1 MSVIHATHV
10 AHVCDD
16 VTRVWWRH
24 CDVCVAVVRSPAG
37 EHLSPQLIDRRDGCV
52 LVRCVPTQP
61 GLHHLDVSYN
71 DVPVHG
77 SPWQFH
83 AETVHLAQLRA
94 YGAGLSHGVAT
105 APCQFTVHS
114 HDNTPGQ
121 TTLFLSLCLCL
132 CLSVCLSISRP
143 GCL

>member
-1 MSVIHATHV
+1 M
-10 AHVCDD
+10 
-16 VTRVWWRH
+16 
-24 CDVCVAVVRSPAG
+24 CVAVVTSPAG
-37 EHLSPQLIDRRDGCV
+37 EHLSPQLIDRHDGCV

-71 DVPVHG
+71 NVPVQG

-83 AETVHLAQLRA
+83 AETVDLAQLRA

-114 HDNTPGQ
+114 HDNTPGR
-121 TTLFLSLCLCL
+121 TTLSLPVSPCLS
-132 CLSVCLSISRP
+132 LSVCLSWYLSSWLSLRP
-143 GCL
+143 RFTNAS